1 MLIVIKIG
9 GDLIKEG
16 LSPDLIEDIVATH
29 KKHRIVIVH
38 GGADIVTEISTKL
51 GHPPHFVTSPKG
63 FKSRYTDREESN
75 IFTMVMAGLI
85 NKRIVASLEGK
96 GITSIGLSGIDC
108 HLIKAVRKTQLVI
121 KDETGKK
128 KLIEGGYTG
137 KITAINAEMLHQF
150 LEEKILPIIS
160 PVSLGEES
168 ELLNID
174 GDRVASS
181 IAST

>member
-1 MLIVIKIG
+1 MLIVVKIG

-16 LSPDLIEDIVATH
+16 LSQNLIEDIAATH
-29 KKHRIVIVH
+29 KKHRIVIIH

-121 KDETGKK
+121 KDEQDHRNKYRDATPIFRG
-128 KLIEGGYTG
+128 ENTTNN
-137 KITAINAEMLHQF
+137 ITSRSRRR
-150 LEEKILPIIS
+150 K
-160 PVSLGEES
+160 
-168 ELLNID
+168 
-174 GDRVASS
+174 
-181 IAST
+181 